1 MDRYIQALSFE
12 LSIMDRLLERHRCSH
27 GRAIYFRRISMVV
40 QAVRKG
46 NLVHQLGDRFQ
57 SLDHAT
63 VEYCQR
69 GKRKRADDQWDVR
82 GAILTSEQR
91 LIRENFETLQS
102 LLTNTV
108 QELLSRIDHAS
119 PVLFLEVNR
128 GFFLPFCTV
137 ALATLARTRALLVR
151 IGRIGLSKL
160 QSMFSVEECLRK
172 FLTMTMT
179 RIEACMTQYLREDQE
194 PDING
199 TEIGL
204 VSFDER
210 RAVLMK
216 SLGFTFAKTKTCSIK
231 MGPPARKMDEGVTEE
246 LDAVELDTSVHQDQ
260 ERVKSASPP
269 PSRLSTGDNYVGEC
283 LDFSPK
289 TGMAFVDLKSKASA
303 SDTSR
308 DADPMDRNMEILETL
323 KAGGKREKKR
333 NDQKTSK
340 KTKKK
345 KSSGDFFDAL
355 FG

>member
-1 MDRYIQALSFE
+1 
-12 LSIMDRLLERHRCSH
+12 
-27 GRAIYFRRISMVV
+27 MVV
-40 QAVRKG
+40 QAARKR

-57 SLDHAT
+57 TLDHAT

-69 GKRKRADDQWDVR
+69 GKRQRTENQWDVR

-102 LLTNTV
+102 LLTDSV

-119 PVLFLEVNR
+119 PMLFLEVNR

-151 IGRIGLSKL
+151 IGRLGLSKL
-160 QSMFSVEECLRK
+160 QSMLSVEECLRK
-172 FLTMTMT
+172 FLSMTKT
-179 RIEACMTQYLREDQE
+179 RIETCMIQYLREDQE

-210 RAVLMK
+210 RVVLVQSM
-216 SLGFTFAKTKTCSIK
+216 GFTFAKTKTCSVK
-231 MGPPARKMDEGVTEE
+231 MEPPATKMDEGVTDDRETVE
-246 LDAVELDTSVHQDQ
+246 LDASVHQDQ
-260 ERVKSASPP
+260 ERVKSATPP
-269 PSRLSTGDNYVGEC
+269 PSRLSTGDNDLGEC

-289 TGMAFVDLKSKASA
+289 TGMTFVDMKSKASA

-308 DADPMDRNMEILETL
+308 ETDPMDRNMEILETL
-323 KAGGKREKKR
+323 KADRKRGKKR
-333 NDQKTSK
+333 NDQKAAK